1 MASKT
6 MYEVGQTVHVRD
18 KGVSGLVAYVGTTEF
33 APGMYVWLKIEEL

>member
-1 MASKT
+1 

-33 APGMYVWLKIEEL
+33 APGMYGWKLKNYKSYN